1 LFHKQIGRMHALPFA
16 EPHLANIRMAFQIL
30 KQNLWLDLNEL
41 LPMNGI
47 KQPPDFTELF
57 QIPVKLLHPISISK
71 PKNFTYNNE
80 SLFYKACHPL
90 GTLAI

>member
-1 LFHKQIGRMHALPFA
+1 LFHKQIGRIHALPFA

-30 KQNLWLDLNEL
+30 IQNLWLDLNEL
-41 LPMNGI
+41 LPMNAI

-57 QIPVKLLHPISISK
+57 QVPIKLLHPIPISQ
-71 PKNFTYNNE
+71 PKIFTDNNE
-80 SLFYKACHPL
+80 SLFYKAYHPL